1 MSRQGYDSYIAFA
14 QESTW
19 GTKVVAGMDF
29 MEFLSETINK
39 SIEEKI
45 VQGLNKSRIRTKRV
59 QGAKLVA
66 GDVNWEVNPED
77 GIGDILKQLLPT
89 EAFTDDGVGNG
100 GQHVFT
106 PGETLPTG
114 LTVQVCRGG
123 LAYDHFGGRVVGLQ
137 LNAAAGEFL
146 QATGSFSFKDEE
158 DGTPQSPSY
167 DTQPPLI
174 YHTGT
179 IEIDDVAA
187 EIISF
192 NVNIQSGLRVDRRK
206 LGSDLILQQSPGPY
220 TVTGQIVVYFEDNTL
235 VDKFRNGTAAKIEV
249 ELTGNVIGTTT
260 RKLKVT
266 VPVAFFN
273 GETPKVPGMDELQL
287 TLPFVAIKDG
297 SGTPDE
303 LVEVALFNS
312 LRSAY

>member
-29 MEFLSETINK
+29 MEFLNENVNK
-39 SIEEKI
+39 TIEEKI
-45 VQGLNKSRIRTKRV
+45 VMGLNKSRIRTKRV
-59 QGAKLVA
+59 LGAKIVA

-77 GIGDILKQLLPT
+77 GIGDILKSVLPT

-106 PGETLPTG
+106 PGNTLPVG
-114 LTVQVCRGG
+114 LTAQICRGG
-123 LAYDHFGGRVVGLQ
+123 LAYDHFGGRAVGLQ
-137 LNAAAGEFL
+137 MNAAAGELL
-146 QATGSFSFKDEE
+146 QATASLSFKDEE

-167 DTQPPLI
+167 DTQPPLV

-179 IEIDDVAA
+179 IEIDDAAA

-192 NVNIQSGLRVDRRK
+192 NINIQTGLKADRRK
-206 LGSDLILQQSPGPY
+206 LGSDLILQQQPGPY
-220 TVTGQIVVYFEDNTL
+220 TVTGQIVTYFADNSL
-235 VDKFRNGTAAKIEV
+235 VDKFRNGTKAKIEV
-249 ELTGNVIGTTT
+249 ELTGNLIGTTL
-260 RKLKVT
+260 RKIKVT

-273 GETPKVPGMDELQL
+273 GETPKTAGMDEIQL

-297 SGTPDE
+297 TGTPDE
-303 LVEVALFNS
+303 LVEIALFNS
-312 LRSAY
+312 KRAAY